1 MNSENV
7 KIPMSVLNE
16 VVDILQTLY
25 THSEEFNL
33 APDFTSNIA
42 SIFTVLFR
50 KRQALELRVAYSKIL
65 AAKTETARNNA
76 RIDYLRLNHEFDDIP
91 F

>member
-1 MNSENV
+1 M
-7 KIPMSVLNE
+7 KISISVLNE

-42 SIFTVLFR
+42 SVFTVLFR
-50 KRQALELRVAYSKIL
+50 KRQAIELRVAYSKIL
-65 AAKTETARNNA
+65 AAKTETARNDA
-76 RIDYLRLNHEFDDIP
+76 RIDYLRLKEYYSMFR
-91 F
+91 